1 MFSDLSLWLRI
12 LRSLLVSGCVA
23 FFMTPQVRK
32 FAVHVG
38 AVDQPSARRINDH
51 PVPRMGGI
59 SIFCG
64 LMLSLLFFAKLTLQV
79 RGIMLGAV
87 IISVMGG
94 LDDIYDLPPWAKF
107 LAQFVA
113 AFIAIRCGVVVDAV
127 TNWLGFGE
135 SVFVGR
141 VLSYLMTALWIVY
154 CTNAVNFIDGL
165 DGLAVGMT
173 TISAATLFFIS
184 LRVADPNISVILICL
199 IGACLGFLPFNWNP
213 AKIFM
218 GDVGSQMLG
227 FVLSTV
233 SVIGLFK
240 MHALVTMLIPVLAM
254 AVPIADTAFAIIRR
268 LRKGQSPFKADRG
281 HFHHRLLDLGLTQKQ
296 VVLFLYSI
304 AIVLGLFAYLMVGST
319 RKIKIIIIGVTFL
332 VVFALVF
339 YVSKLFPKKK
349 QIQAESS
356 SNRKKK

>member
-1 MFSDLSLWLRI
+1 MFSDLSLWLRVI
-12 LRSLLVSGCVA
+12 LSLLVSGSVA
-23 FFMTPQVRK
+23 FFLTPQVRK
-32 FAVHVG
+32 FAVCVG

-64 LMLSLLFFAKLTLQV
+64 LMLALLLFAKLTLQV

-94 LDDIYDLPPWAKF
+94 LDDVYDLPPWVKF
-107 LAQFVA
+107 LAQFAA
-113 AFIAIRCGVVVDAV
+113 AFVAIRCGVLVDAV
-127 TNWLGFGE
+127 TNWLSFGE

-141 VLSYLMTALWIVY
+141 VLSYTLTALWIVY

-173 TISAATLFFIS
+173 AVSAATLFFIS
-184 LRVADPNISVILICL
+184 LRVSDPNISVILICL

-240 MHALVTMLIPVLAM
+240 MHALVTMLIPFLAM
-254 AVPIADTAFAIIRR
+254 AVPISDTAFAIIRR
-268 LRKGQSPFKADRG
+268 LCKGQSPFKADRG

-319 RKIKIIIIGVTFL
+319 RKIKIIIVAAAFL
-332 VVFALVF
+332 IVFAIVL
-339 YVSKLFPKKK
+339 YVSKLFPKKRQRQK
-349 QIQAESS
+349 ASKTGK
-356 SNRKKK
+356 NP